1 MAKPALK
8 TAPKPLKTAPKPAQ
22 RAAAAAAAAAPVV
35 ATAKNP
41 KGRIPDTAFN
51 LKGKLAFP
59 ITEKVQIVLDDSTYT
74 PAGSKK
80 PVRSI
85 GMTKVVLNANGHYYA
100 VGRVAVPATFFV
112 DRKSGP
118 ANIEAVCEW
127 FKALA

>member
-8 TAPKPLKTAPKPAQ
+8 IATKK
-22 RAAAAAAAAAPVV
+22 RAAAAPVV

-51 LKGKLAFP
+51 LKGKLSFP
-59 ITEKVQIVLDDSTYT
+59 VSDRVQIVLDDSTYT
-74 PAGSKK
+74 PAGKK

-85 GMTKVVLNANGHYYA
+85 GLTKVVLNENGHYYA
-100 VGRVAVPATFFV
+100 VARVAIPAGFFT
-112 DRKSGP
+112 DRKSGK